1 MALEFGIVEI
11 LAGKKIFLP
20 VMDMEIPS
28 ADVAHDEVLAEY
40 LGRLGLPD
48 GGGAV
53 GVGVAHPDEGGRGA
67 VDPLA
72 VDVEAAPGVGVA
84 EVGVGLEGPLEEG
97 PLDADAEQHLAQ
109 RRRHLGRRQPEL
121 DRREVTACA
130 RRVVDQLDLEI
141 YQENI

>member
-1 MALEFGIVEI
+1 
-11 LAGKKIFLP
+11 
-20 VMDMEIPS
+20 MDMEIPS

-53 GVGVAHPDEGGRGA
+53 RVGVAHPDEGGRGA

-84 EVGVGLEGPLEEG
+84 QVGVSLL
-97 PLDADAEQHLAQ
+97 
-109 RRRHLGRRQPEL
+109 
-121 DRREVTACA
+121 
-130 RRVVDQLDLEI
+130 
-141 YQENI
+141 

>member
-1 MALEFGIVEI
+1 
-11 LAGKKIFLP
+11 
-20 VMDMEIPS
+20 MDMEIPS
-28 ADVAHDEVLAEY
+28 ADVAHDEVLSEY

-53 GVGVAHPDEGGRGA
+53 RVGVAHPDEGGRGA

-130 RRVVDQLDLEI
+130 RRVVDQLDLERYI
-141 YQENI
+141 KRTFRN